1 MYIKRPCLDQLGLFD
16 EKSFGL
22 GYGEENDFCMK
33 ASKAGW
39 RHVLCGD
46 TFVYHTGGAS
56 FSGSKERLQKQGTET
71 LVKLHPD
78 YLDRVRKH
86 IAEDPARHLR
96 LAVDSAREKV
106 SASRGQTFVK
116 KACAKLLEKVCYPKI
131 FSMLAGLGFAWITK
145 IIIKRKA

>member
-1 MYIKRPCLDQLGLFD
+1 
-16 EKSFGL
+16 
-22 GYGEENDFCMK
+22 MK
-33 ASKAGW
+33 AAKTGW

-78 YLDRVRKH
+78 YLDRIRKH
-86 IAEDPARHLR
+86 LAEDPARHLR

-106 SASRGQTFVK
+106 SASTGKKPVK
-116 KACAKLLEKVCYPKI
+116 KACTRLLEKVCYPKI
-131 FSMLAGLGFAWITK
+131 FSMLAGLGFAWFAK
-145 IIIKRKA
+145 IIVRRKT